1 MTTFIELQIQQ
12 RTLLD
17 DLEELE
23 TAVSLLVEKSSN
35 SFEMDE
41 DETADHQ
48 QQMAWLQRQRAGLLV
63 VLSETERGI
72 MAFDGDQV
80 GD

>member
-63 VLSETERGI
+63 VLSETERGL